1 MTANK
6 HLLVDGSN
14 LMHAWPDTRALA
26 RRDRDAA
33 RALLVRRIATLH
45 DAEGWRVTIVFDG
58 RGDALQIEAVA
69 GATDFACIYTPAGTT
84 ADDVIEQLVARS
96 PSPGECLVSTADQA
110 ERHTIE
116 AAGAAWCSPVELA
129 SRIDFQDTRRGLKV
143 SALASK
149 TERKWRAGGALP

>member
-1 MTANK
+1 
-6 HLLVDGSN
+6 
-14 LMHAWPDTRALA
+14 MHAWPDTRALA

-110 ERHTIE
+110 ERYTIE